1 VSLLEAAGYLATVLT
16 VFQLLPQVRRTLR
29 TGDVA
34 GVSPLYW
41 AIQLVAAT
49 SWITI
54 GVREVLVPTVAV
66 NVFAVGCTVTMLWAL
81 WTHRAS
87 GSDTA
92 ARVVAIGLPTVA
104 LLGLFAPTAVLAVF
118 AGVVTMAMFWPQVL
132 AALRGDDLSGL
143 SLSSWVLSTVVATL
157 WIVFGADKGLM
168 LWLTPLHGA
177 VLSAVVVA
185 RILVT
190 RRDPAPAE
198 LVALESTALESTA
211 P

>member
-1 VSLLEAAGYLATVLT
+1 MFPLEAAGYLATVLT

-29 TGDVA
+29 SGDVA

-66 NVFAVGCTVTMLWAL
+66 NVFAVGCTVVMLRTLWA
-81 WTHRAS
+81 HRAP
-87 GSDTA
+87 GFETA
-92 ARVVAIGLPTVA
+92 SRVVMVGLPVVA
-104 LLGLFAPTAVLAVF
+104 MLGLVAPTAVLAVF

-132 AALRGDDLSGL
+132 AALRDDDLSGL

-185 RILVT
+185 RILAT
-190 RRDPAPAE
+190 RRAPAPTDS
-198 LVALESTALESTA
+198 VTLEPTAR
-211 P
+211 